1 MSQRTIFAPSAM
13 IGQCRQPH
21 RWLGRWFLRNMNKRR
36 APLTDAGFL
45 PVQIFEQHDKGWICA
60 VGAKPS

>member
-1 MSQRTIFAPSAM
+1 M

-21 RWLGRWFLRNMNKRR
+21 RWLGRWFLRNMNKRHSLL
-36 APLTDAGFL
+36 ADAGFW

-60 VGAKPS
+60 VGAKSS